1 MGLYGKVEEALRLD
15 GLASV
20 RVKESHS
27 AKFLLRA
34 CLVVHKAAVRKNHHA
49 CCQTQVKFPFW
60 QGCRSG

>member
-27 AKFLLRA
+27 AEMLLRA
-34 CLVVHKAAVRKNHHA
+34 CCLAVYPYSCSNCHHHQA
-49 CCQTQVKFPFW
+49 
-60 QGCRSG
+60 G